1 MLLPGIYL
9 AILLAF
15 IETVQPKFEA
25 QTIDDNVS
33 IGYGLALGDVDGD
46 GKPDIL
52 LADKKQFVWY
62 RNGDWKKF
70 VMAENLTEY
79 DNVCIAARD
88 INGDGKVEVAVGA
101 QWNPSETSN
110 AEQSGA
116 VYYLVRPDDPTQL
129 WKAVKLYHEPTI
141 HRMQWYKSSTG
152 KIYLIVAPLHGIGNK
167 NGEGAGVNI
176 LIFEYPK
183 DVNGEWQVHKLA
195 SKMHLTHNF
204 QIIESVDKS
213 KSGFYLAGKEG
224 VKFIHEDSF
233 TGSNPAIDQLSGMD
247 SAAGEVRTGKSS
259 SKENFFAT
267 IEPMH
272 GSNLVIYPGDAGYHR
287 KLLDDNFRDGHAL
300 ATGDFLGS
308 GSDQVVAGWRVPN
321 KDSVVGIKLYVEKN
335 GSQSTWD
342 SYWVDKDGMACED
355 IKVMDLNQDGKP
367 DIIASG
373 RATHN
378 LKIYWNRSAK

>member
-9 AILLAF
+9 AMLLAF
-15 IETVQPKFEA
+15 IETTQPKFEA
-25 QTIDDNVS
+25 QTIDGNIA

-70 VMAENLTEY
+70 VMAENLTEH

-116 VYYLVRPDDPTQL
+116 VYYLARPDDPTQL
-129 WKAVKLYHEPTI
+129 WKPFKLYHEPTI
-141 HRMQWYKSSTG
+141 HRMQWYKSPTG
-152 KIYLIVAPLHGIGNK
+152 KAYLIVAPLHGIGNK
-167 NGEGAGVNI
+167 NGEGTGVNI
-176 LIFEYPK
+176 LIFEYPQ
-183 DVNGEWQVHKLA
+183 DINSEWPLHKIA
-195 SKMHLTHNF
+195 SNMHLTHNF
-204 QIIESVDKS
+204 EIAESGDKN

-224 VKFIHEDSF
+224 VKFIYEDSF
-233 TGSNPAIDQLSGMD
+233 TGLNSIIDQLPGMD
-247 SAAGEVRTGKSS
+247 SAAGEIRTGKSL
-259 SKENFFAT
+259 SKENFIAT

-272 GSNLVIYPGDAGYHR
+272 GQKLVIYPQGGKSKR
-287 KLLDDNFRDGHAL
+287 IVVDDNLREGHAL
-300 ATGDFLGS
+300 ATADFLGK
-308 GSDQVVAGWRVPN
+308 GSDQVIAGWRVPD
-321 KDSVVGIKLYVEKN
+321 KDSLVGIKLYVEKIAS
-335 GSQSTWD
+335 GSGWD
-342 SYWVDKDGMACED
+342 SYWIDKNEMACED
-355 IKVMDLNQDGKP
+355 IKVMDLDQDGKP

-373 RATHN
+373 RSTHN
-378 LKIYWNRSAK
+378 LKIYWNR

>member
-9 AILLAF
+9 FILLAF
-15 IETVQPKFEA
+15 VKSYQPNFKA

-52 LADKKQFVWY
+52 LADEKQFVWY

-70 VMAENLTEY
+70 VMAESLTEH

-116 VYYLVRPDDPTQL
+116 VYYLIRPDDPTQL
-129 WKAVKLYHEPTI
+129 WKAIKLYHEPTI
-141 HRMQWYKSSTG
+141 HRMQWYKSSGG
-152 KIYLIVAPLHGIGNK
+152 KAYLIVAPLHGIGNK

-183 DVNGEWQVHKLA
+183 DVNSEWQVHKLA
-195 SKMHLTHNF
+195 SNMHLTHNF
-204 QIIESVDKS
+204 EIMESGDKS

-224 VKFIHEDSF
+224 VKFIKESSF
-233 TGSNPAIDQLSGMD
+233 TASNPEIDQLPSMD
-247 SAAGEVRTGKSS
+247 SAAGEIRIGKGF
-259 SKENFFAT
+259 SKESFVAT

-272 GSNLVIYPGDAGYHR
+272 GGNLVVYPGDAGHQS
-287 KLLDDNFRDGHAL
+287 KILDDNLREGHAL

-308 GSDQVVAGWRVPN
+308 GNDQVVAGWRVPN
-321 KDSVVGIKLYVEKN
+321 RDSLVGIKLFVEKN
-335 GSQSTWD
+335 GNGTGWD
-342 SYWVDKDGMACED
+342 SHWIDKNGMACED
-355 IKVMDLNQDGKP
+355 MKIMDLDLDGKP

-378 LKIYWNRSAK
+378 LKIYWNRSGK